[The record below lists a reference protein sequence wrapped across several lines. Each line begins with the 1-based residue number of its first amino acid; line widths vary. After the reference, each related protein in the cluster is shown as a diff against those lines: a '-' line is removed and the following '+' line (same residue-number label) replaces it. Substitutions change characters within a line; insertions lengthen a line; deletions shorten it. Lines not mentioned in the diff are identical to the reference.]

1 MSRKIV
7 FITITLLLGA
17 GLWWYGGTEPDLLV
31 RPEPP
36 AGAAPA
42 KVVAAVT
49 PTGANSANSGLFTA
63 VTLSQTMLAQ
73 PEPEDSLTK
82 DIAAQNKAD
91 TASVSAADQVSYF
104 INQAQQSG
112 AIPYQ
117 LAEQLMQQPDWQHY
131 VSALVPDH
139 QLDFT
144 LKDEIEQALYQQL
157 AASQYRDELQHFNCG
172 GGFCFLELSGESEQ
186 QLEDIFR
193 AAIKTQRVRAIF
205 SSYQAGESDGRL
217 RLVFSYSDAIPS
229 ISVPKA
235 AK

>member
-17 GLWWYGGTEPDLLV
+17 GLWWYGDTEPDGLAQ
-31 RPEPP
+31 PEVP
-36 AGAAPA
+36 ARAEPA
-42 KVVAAVT
+42 NVVAAVT
-49 PTGANSANSGLFTA
+49 PPGANSANSGLFTA
-63 VTLSQTMLAQ
+63 ATLSQTMLAQ
-73 PEPEDSLTK
+73 PEPADSLTT
-82 DIAAQNKAD
+82 DLAAQNKAD
-91 TASVSAADQVSYF
+91 TAPVSAADQVSDF

-117 LAEQLMQQPDWQHY
+117 LVEQLVQQPDWQQY

-186 QLEDIFR
+186 QLEDIFG

-217 RLVFSYSDAIPS
+217 RLVFSYSDAIAS

-235 AK
+235 TK